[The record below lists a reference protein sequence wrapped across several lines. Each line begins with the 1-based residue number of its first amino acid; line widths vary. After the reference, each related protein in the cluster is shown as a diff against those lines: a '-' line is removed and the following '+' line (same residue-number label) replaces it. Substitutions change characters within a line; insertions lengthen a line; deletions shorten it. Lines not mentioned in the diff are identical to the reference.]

1 MRDTHSNQL
10 AMVGAT
16 ITVAEA
22 AQNRAVWEGQPPL
35 DFGTGIAA
43 LKLAYVGATSIASQA
58 ELAGGGAADA
68 KDAAE
73 TELEDK
79 AFEVA
84 RALAVH
90 FKKENDLV
98 SRAKV
103 DVTISALRKLRD
115 EALVSKTTEIRDL
128 GTAAVASPNAAGRGI
143 TTAKITELTAAIT
156 AFATLRNA
164 PRSQTVTRTSL
175 LRELETRVADLID
188 AVRDLDDLVV
198 QYEGTFPGRVFSNA
212 WKQAR
217 QIVDLGHRFE
227 PEVPPTTPAPTP
239 APVAPPGV
247 STPATA
253 PTAG

>member
-1 MRDTHSNQL
+1 MNDTQTNHL
-10 AMVGAT
+10 AMIGAT
-16 ITVAEA
+16 ITVAEDP
-22 AQNRAVWEGQPPL
+22 QHRPVWENQPPL
-35 DFGTGIAA
+35 DFGTGLAA
-43 LKLAYVGATSIASQA
+43 LKLAYVGATGIASQA
-58 ELAGGGAADA
+58 GFTGGGAADA

-73 TELEDK
+73 THLEDK

-103 DVTISALRKLRD
+103 DVTISSLRKLRD

-128 GTAAVASPNAAGRGI
+128 GNVAVASPNAAGRGI
-143 TTAKITELTAAIT
+143 TAAKITELTTAIT
-156 AFATLRNA
+156 NFAALRNA
-164 PRSQTVTRTSL
+164 PRGQTVTRSSM

-188 AVRDLDDLVV
+188 AVRDLDDLIV
-198 QYEGTFPGRVFSNA
+198 QFEGTFPGRVFGDA
-212 WKQAR
+212 WRQAR
-217 QIVDLGHRFE
+217 RIVDSGHRFE

-239 APVAPPGV
+239 APVVPQTAP
-247 STPATA
+247 TA